1 MIKKLLDVLSEHKD
15 YLETLQGKVLY
26 VADWKDENNG
36 GISFTDYAL
45 KVHKKQSVV

>member
-26 VADWKDENNG
+26 VADWKDESPRHFLRAG
-36 GISFTDYAL
+36 TAWG
-45 KVHKKQSVV
+45 